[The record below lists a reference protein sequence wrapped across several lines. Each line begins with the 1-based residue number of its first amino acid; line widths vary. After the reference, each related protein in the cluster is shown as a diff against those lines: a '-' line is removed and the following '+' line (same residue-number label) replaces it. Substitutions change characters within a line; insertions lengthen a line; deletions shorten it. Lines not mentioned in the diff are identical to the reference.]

1 MPRFALSALTLLLCG
16 FLATPSA
23 ATAQDEWAD
32 VELTVEPLGDGV
44 FVIFGRGGNIGVS
57 TGDDGVFL
65 IDDQFAPLT
74 DRIVATVA
82 EISDQPIRFVIN
94 THWHGDHTGGNEN
107 LGEAGAILVAHEAVR
122 DRLSME
128 WVRERFGAESQTV
141 DARPQSAWPAITFTR
156 DMTFHL
162 NGDDLHAFHV
172 ADAHTDGDAVIHF
185 RGANVIHMGDTFFV
199 GRYPF
204 IDTSS
209 GGSIDGI
216 IAAAAAV
223 LDVADENTR
232 IIPGHGPVSSR
243 EDLQAYHDMLVEIRA
258 GVQRWMDRGASLEEV
273 VAAGITDEYNN
284 PEAIVTAVYLSL
296 QGN

>member
-1 MPRFALSALTLLLCG
+1 MLTPALCVPVAP
-16 FLATPSA
+16 AH
-23 ATAQDEWAD
+23 AQAPDWDA
-32 VELTVEPLGDGV
+32 VEMRTEPLGNGV
-44 FVIFGRGGNIGVS
+44 YVIFGRGGNIGVS

-74 DRIVATVA
+74 DKIVAAVA
-82 EISDQPIRFVIN
+82 AVSDQPIRFVIN

-107 LGEAGAILVAHEAVR
+107 LGEAGTILVAHEAVR

-128 WVRERFGAESQTV
+128 WVRERFGADPQTV
-141 DARPQSAWPAITFTR
+141 EARPEAAWPAITFTR
-156 DMTFHL
+156 DITFHL

-172 ADAHTDGDAVIHF
+172 PNAHTDGDAVIHF
-185 RGANVIHMGDTFFV
+185 QGANVIHMGDTFFRE
-199 GRYPF
+199 RYPF
-204 IDTSS
+204 IDVSS

-216 IAAAAAV
+216 IASAAAV
-223 LDVADENTR
+223 LEVADEDTR

-258 GVQRWMDRGASLEEV
+258 GVQRWMARGASLDEV
-273 VAAGITDEYNN
+273 VAAGITDEYDN